1 MTDAVEVDVEKWARD
16 WMMSTT
22 DRFVGVTVGDPRA
35 WFAMTRAA
43 MEHMREVAAKE
54 ADAVAL
60 ERDDAAGSVASKNY
74 HEYSDQARV
83 AEVVASKIRRIK
95 VK

>member
-1 MTDAVEVDVEKWARD
+1 MTDAVEVDVEKWNEEYFKSQAWPSFYHPDDFARLL
-16 WMMSTT
+16 
-22 DRFVGVTVGDPRA
+22 RA
-35 WFAMTRAA
+35 FG
-43 MEHMREVAAKE
+43 EHMLEVAAKE